1 MFTFGRK
8 HEIDVALRR
17 HGGPELATMI
27 VEIINAIHDLIE
39 DKTTLHVVEKL
50 IETAL
55 IEGRRDI
62 WDAAGTWLLKL
73 QKHYPSVEHIWTD
86 LARHSKAEVRF
97 RIASHII
104 DLPQFTRDQVYSL
117 LKDDKSKKV
126 RDHAEGKWDFV
137 QHPEKY
143 G

>member
-8 HEIDVALRR
+8 HEIDVAVRR
-17 HGGPELATMI
+17 HGGAERANMI
-27 VEIINAIHDLIE
+27 VDIVDAIHDIIE
-39 DKTTLHVVEKL
+39 NKTTLDVVEKL

-55 IEGRRDI
+55 VEGRRDI

-73 QKHYPSVEHIWTD
+73 QKDYPPVEHVWTD
-86 LARHSKAEVRF
+86 LAKHPKSEVRF

-104 DLPQFTRDQVYSL
+104 DLPQSTRDQVYSL
-117 LKDDKSKKV
+117 LKDDKSKRV
-126 RDHAEGKWDFV
+126 RDHARGKWDFAK
-137 QHPEKY
+137 HPEQY

>member
-1 MFTFGRK
+1 MFTFGRG

-17 HGGPELATMI
+17 HGGPQKAALVVDI
-27 VEIINAIHDLIE
+27 VNAIHDLKEGKGTLASVE
-39 DKTTLHVVEKL
+39 DK
-50 IETAL
+50 IMAAL

-62 WDAAGTWLLKL
+62 WDAAGTWLLKV
-73 QKHYPSVEHIWTD
+73 QKYYPSVAHIWTD
-86 LARHSKAEVRF
+86 LAGHPKSEVRF

-104 DLPQFTRDQVYSL
+104 DLPQPTREQIYVL
-117 LKDDKSKKV
+117 LKDDKSKRV
-126 RDHAEGKWDFV
+126 RDHAEGKWDFI